1 MVGMAKHS
9 AFKPFHPYSAE
20 RTHRLHD
27 RELNPSNTPLPVG
40 NPNPHA
46 PNVPWLE
53 CAQPHA
59 LVLPAGAGHICWG
72 GGEGKSASPL
82 HVCGD
87 GGALSCRLPSPAN
100 PPWVWWMPMC
110 APEHPLQH
118 RALWDTQLREAAKLP
133 AAMLSSWMLFLQI
146 VAVQM
151 HSYVF
156 SSRPP
161 PRKRGVLPN
170 PVELRWKGSTLN
182 MYGESSGCQLLV
194 CHVSSSVPCRNIV
207 PARGK
212 KTR

>member
-1 MVGMAKHS
+1 MAGMAKHS

-40 NPNPHA
+40 TPNPHA

-53 CAQPHA
+53 CAQP
-59 LVLPAGAGHICWG
+59 AGTRAPRWG
-72 GGEGKSASPL
+72 WPYLLGWRGRQVCFSAACLRGWRGP
-82 HVCGD
+82 
-87 GGALSCRLPSPAN
+87 SCRLPSPAY
-100 PPWVWWMPMC
+100 PPWVWWMPVC

-118 RALWDTQLREAAKLP
+118 CALRDTQLREAAKLP
-133 AAMLSSWMLFLQI
+133 AAMLSFQMLFLQI

-151 HSYVF
+151 HSCIF
-156 SSRPP
+156 PSRPP

-182 MYGESSGCQLLV
+182 LYGESSGCQLLV
-194 CHVSSSVPCRNIV
+194 CHASSSVPC
-207 PARGK
+207 
-212 KTR
+212 